1 MKHKIIED
9 LFDSIL
15 QRYQKN
21 LEESIRKNEFAFDF
35 VDSLYYKLNK
45 ESKPK

>member
-9 LFDSIL
+9 LFDSFLKFLKIF
-15 QRYQKN
+15 KN
-21 LEESIRKNEFAFDF
+21 LEESMRKNEFAFDF

-45 ESKPK
+45 